1 MNVGDQDLKHFKR
14 LLLDNKFEEAKK
26 ILAQNKGD
34 FQKKLEVK
42 IPSTLKDL
50 PRDDFA
56 TVLIPDDVNR
66 PRGQRLF
73 ALKATPNG
81 DCLFNASSIL
91 VRGNESAAM
100 FIRLL
105 VAGELFFNAS
115 FYADHHVFVD
125 TIRSNTD
132 LSLDTLFTV
141 ALSEAGADKYS
152 ETGSKTDAVK
162 SEALVACTRGEWSSF
177 MVILGL
183 ASVLSKQVYSIY
195 PDVNFRFRSLI
206 HRIVKPR
213 ASTTNHPLGDEAQ
226 VNILWTRDG
235 GFDNRPG
242 VWYEP
247 NHFVPI
253 ISEDEFADCSLKQEN
268 TASAGR
274 KTKQGTLF
282 SFMKTTPVAK
292 ISSDDSC
299 STNGSSRSVTG
310 KKRNAVAAKISVD
323 AQPDAK
329 KSTESTKHK
338 ICHKWKEEFPWL
350 SVREEDQA
358 LLCSVCCEAPHTAGK
373 TQFLTGCT
381 STKKETMQKHAASN
395 GHLRAQAAVL
405 AKQKPVRETAIA
417 QSLAKGKKEQEDRDR
432 REVAVKITTAY
443 FLAKE
448 EIPFSKFQGL
458 IYLQKK
464 NGLELTSTY
473 ANNKTCVEMV
483 SVLGKLF
490 KEETTRDIN
499 KSNYISVMADGAT
512 DAGGLENETVFCR
525 YVLDGCPVNR
535 LIGHKAVEHANAE
548 GRCNMKY
555 DRDTSNCVIF
565 NSALNNR
572 RHYEDPGKTH
582 KLHSLFSRASY

>member
-1 MNVGDQDLKHFKR
+1 MNVSDQDLKHFKS
-14 LLLDNKFEEAKK
+14 LLLNDKFEEAKK
-26 ILAQNKGD
+26 ILVRNKCD
-34 FQKKLEVK
+34 FKKELEVK
-42 IPSTLKDL
+42 TSSALKDL
-50 PRDDFA
+50 PRDDLA
-56 TVLIPDDVNR
+56 TFLIPDDVTR
-66 PRGQRLF
+66 PGGQRLF

-81 DCLFNASSIL
+81 DCLFNAISLL

-100 FIRLL
+100 LLRLL
-105 VAGELFFNAS
+105 VAGELYFNAS

-125 TIRSNTD
+125 TIRSNSD

-141 ALSEAGADKYS
+141 ALTEAGADECSKNR
-152 ETGSKTDAVK
+152 SKTDAVK

-177 MVILGL
+177 LHILGI
-183 ASVLSKQVYSIY
+183 ASVLSKQVQSIY

-206 HRIVKPR
+206 HRIVKLR
-213 ASTTNHPLGDEAQ
+213 ASATNDPLGDEDQ
-226 VNILWTRDG
+226 VNILWSRDG

-247 NHFVPI
+247 NHFVPVVT
-253 ISEDEFADCSLKQEN
+253 SEDEVADCPVKQEN
-268 TASAGR
+268 TAGTRR

-282 SFMKTTPVAK
+282 SFMKATPVAK
-292 ISSDDSC
+292 TSSDTSC
-299 STNGSSRSVTG
+299 PTTGSSGSVPG
-310 KKRNAVAAKISVD
+310 KKRNAAAAKLSVD
-323 AQPDAK
+323 AKPDVK
-329 KSTESTKHK
+329 KSTESTKLK
-338 ICHKWKEEFPWL
+338 ICHKWKDEFPWL
-350 SVREEDQA
+350 IVREEDQA
-358 LLCSVCCEAPHTAGK
+358 VLCSVCCDTPHVAGK

-395 GHLRAQAAVL
+395 GHLRAQTAVL

-417 QSLAKGKKEQEDRDR
+417 QSLAKGKKEQEERDQ

-458 IYLQKK
+458 IDLQKK
-464 NGLELTSTY
+464 NGLDLTSTY

-483 SVLGKLF
+483 FILGKMF
-490 KEETTRDIN
+490 KERTAREIN

-548 GRCNMKY
+548 GRKG
-555 DRDTSNCVIF
+555 
-565 NSALNNR
+565 
-572 RHYEDPGKTH
+572 GK
-582 KLHSLFSRASY
+582 